1 MRITFRTRS
10 NSNFVQLRKAG
21 GSSLVTVMGIGL
33 VSTLWISAMMGMVMP
48 SYQKAAQGRTD
59 IALRASAEAAL
70 DWAVSQLNV
79 QGNTLD
85 DSSPNGSP
93 GPLVNVPADVLG
105 QYSMS
110 TTATVRVNNLPPP
123 NTSALY
129 DPALDPDNSASNG
142 GITTNGWRVITATSK
157 SGKLTRSVRVILRPS
172 YTALPIFDYSLFGRT
187 NLTMNGNVKTDSWD
201 SSVGSYSTTHVSAG
215 GNVGTNNR
223 ANLYGLT
230 EIGGDLSV
238 LSNPPGSTNVVVQGN
253 PGTRIK
259 GRLTANGTIR
269 STSSGPDYTNS
280 NVDGLLIDGSYATPA
295 ISTQQTNPQKQLPP
309 APPAPTGAVD
319 LGTVRIS
326 GSKTIT
332 LQAPGDY
339 IASKL
344 QISGGAKI
352 VISGTG
358 PVRIFVRGATSSIG
372 ISGNGIVNNGRPQDL
387 QIYYNGGAST
397 SISGNASFNG
407 ILYAPNSQVR
417 IVGNGNIY
425 GSIAAGSINV
435 TGNSQFHY
443 DRALASMNNNIILT
457 LSRMQTVSWEE
468 I

>member
-1 MRITFRTRS
+1 ML
-10 NSNFVQLRKAG
+10 QLFGSRRRKSS

-70 DWAVSQLNV
+70 DWAVAQLNV
-79 QGNTLD
+79 AGSSMD
-85 DSSPNGSP
+85 DTSPNGSP
-93 GPLVNVPADVLG
+93 GPVVNVPADVLG
-105 QYSMS
+105 QYGMS
-110 TTATVRVNNLPPP
+110 TRATVQVNNSAPP
-123 NTSALY
+123 NSSALY
-129 DPALDPDNSASNG
+129 DPALDPGNAASNG
-142 GITTNGWRVITATSK
+142 GITTNGWRIVTATATS
-157 SGKLTRSVRVILRPS
+157 GKLQRSVRIILRPS

-187 NLTMNGNVKTDSWD
+187 NVFINGNVQTDSFD
-201 SSVGSYSTTHVSAG
+201 SSAGSYTDTRMPAG
-215 GNVGTNNR
+215 GNVGTNR
-223 ANLYGLT
+223 SATLQGLAT
-230 EIGGDLSV
+230 IGGDLSV
-238 LSNPPGSTNVVVQGN
+238 LSNPPGGTNVVVSGG

-259 GRLTANGTIR
+259 GRLIANGTIR
-269 STSSGPDYTNS
+269 STSNVPDYTSS
-280 NVDGLLIDGSYATPA
+280 NVEGLMVDGTHSSQP

-319 LGTVRIS
+319 LGTIKIS
-326 GSKTIT
+326 GTRTIT

-339 IASKL
+339 IANKL

-352 VISGTG
+352 VINGSG
-358 PVRIFVRGATSSIG
+358 PVRLFVRGATSSVA

-397 SISGNASFNG
+397 SISGNAGFNG
-407 ILYAPNSQVR
+407 ILYAPNSAVR
-417 IVGNGNIY
+417 IVGNGNVY

-435 TGNSQFHY
+435 VGNSAFHY
-443 DRALASMNNNIILT
+443 DRSLASMNNNIIMS
-457 LSRMQTVSWEE
+457 LSRMQTVSWQE

>member
-1 MRITFRTRS
+1 MRINFRTSLSRVKS
-10 NSNFVQLRKAG
+10 RKAG

-79 QGNTLD
+79 VGNSLD
-85 DSSPNGSP
+85 DSSPNGTP
-93 GPLVNVPADVLG
+93 GPTVNVPTSVLG

-110 TTATVRVNNLPPP
+110 TNAVVRVNNVPPP
-123 NTSALY
+123 DTSSLY
-129 DPALDPDNSASNG
+129 DPALDPTNSASNG
-142 GITTNGWRVITATSK
+142 GITTNGWRVVTATATA
-157 SGKLTRSVRVILRPS
+157 GKLTRSVRIILRPS
-172 YTALPIFDYSLFGRT
+172 YSALPIFDYSLFGRT
-187 NLTMNGNVKTDSWD
+187 NVTMNGNTFTDSYD
-201 SSVGSYSTTHVSAG
+201 SSIGPYSSTHVSAG
-215 GNVGTNNR
+215 GNIGTNNR
-223 ANLYGLT
+223 ATLSGLT
-230 EIGGDLSV
+230 NIGGDLNV
-238 LSNPPGSTNVVVQGN
+238 LSNPPGSTNVVVSGG

-259 GRLTANGTIR
+259 GRLIANGTIR
-269 STSSGPDYTNS
+269 STASGPDYTNS
-280 NVDGLLIDGSYATPA
+280 NVEGLLVDGSYATPA
-295 ISTQQTNPQKQLPP
+295 IMTQQTNPQKQLPP

-352 VISGTG
+352 VINGTG
-358 PVRIFVRGATSSIG
+358 PVRLFVRGASSSIG

-397 SISGNASFNG
+397 SISGNAAFNG
-407 ILYAPNSQVR
+407 VLYAPNSPVR
-417 IVGNGNIY
+417 IVGNSHIY
-425 GSIAAGSINV
+425 GSIAAGSISV
-435 TGNSQFHY
+435 TGNGAFHY
-443 DRALASMNNNIILT
+443 DRALANMNNNTILT